1 MVDLVTAGIS
11 SDSQFIEVATAL
23 QAGFPAA
30 LAAVVAPVKQ
40 LIYYDG
46 TMVNGG
52 SDKTVVNL
60 NTLIR
65 YGSHAA
71 NVAAMTN
78 DVSMIEAARNTA
90 VNDHLRYVD
99 TRAIGYGL
107 AHVTAAAIDASFIT
121 IERSYEDLGTKS
133 PDIRGTAAFTIAKV
147 DAPTD
152 AVLAEPDLTG
162 TKPFPLA

>member
-1 MVDLVTAGIS
+1 LG
-11 SDSQFIEVATAL
+11 
-23 QAGFPAA
+23 
-30 LAAVVAPVKQ
+30 
-40 LIYYDG
+40 G
-46 TMVNGG
+46 T
-52 SDKTVVNL
+52 DKTVVNL
-60 NTLIR
+60 NTLMR

-78 DVSMIEAARNTA
+78 DISMIEAARNPA

-107 AHVTAAAIDASFIT
+107 AHVTADGIDATLVT
-121 IERSYEDLGTKS
+121 IERSYDDLGTKS

-152 AVLAEPDLTG
+152 AALPEPELTG
-162 TKPFPLA
+162 VKPFPLA